1 VRKRR
6 KIGLLAQ
13 LVLAGG
19 LAFLYATT
27 K

>member
-1 VRKRR
+1 VLKRR
-6 KIGLLAQ
+6 KIGLLTQ